1 MLMEGCMGETIDVSI
16 PVEPKAAAALRD
28 AHNRAAIGRLV
39 SRVLHPRPGDDPLV
53 EAIAALKAEVCATGL
68 TDAEIDAEL
77 DAYNAERRT

>member
-1 MLMEGCMGETIDVSI
+1 
-16 PVEPKAAAALRD
+16 
-28 AHNRAAIGRLV
+28 
-39 SRVLHPRPGDDPLV
+39 VLHPRPGDDPLV